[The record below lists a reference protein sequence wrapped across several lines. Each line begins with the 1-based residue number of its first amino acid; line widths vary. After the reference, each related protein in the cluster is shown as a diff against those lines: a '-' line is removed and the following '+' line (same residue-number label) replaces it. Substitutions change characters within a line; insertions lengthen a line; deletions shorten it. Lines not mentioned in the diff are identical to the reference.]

1 MWVLRIPV
9 SLITLLNFCVE
20 ERERQWA
27 IGDEGL
33 TAAALTFKMQPWQS
47 KFDQI

>member
-9 SLITLLNFCVE
+9 FLITLLNICVE
-20 ERERQWA
+20 ERQWA